1 MIYICISQSD
11 KRKHT
16 MKTLKTVTAEL
27 EKFNKMYDALQLE
40 FKKEGADFQALSTQ
54 EDLISEITSTL
65 NNIYQE
71 LLEEQETLNPEDE
84 SRFWGK

>member
-1 MIYICISQSD
+1 
-11 KRKHT
+11 